1 MVPPPS
7 AMSPGEKHGPAATP
21 KTARFLVRLYGVLLL
36 RPTTYAN
43 IAVGGGTVLQA
54 AVVVTIVAL
63 ATGVGA
69 IGLAGEQ
76 ANQDVG
82 QTFVFGILGA
92 LFTWALWVVATAFLG
107 VIAVRE
113 SAARPDLVRLIGT
126 LSFAQ
131 APAVFRAFSF
141 NHEAA
146 VVLFIATLLW
156 QVAAMT
162 VAVLQ
167 AFGYASAWRAFGLV
181 IFGLVPVVVINIF
194 VL

>member
-1 MVPPPS
+1 MEPQPSVVPPEETPR
-7 AMSPGEKHGPAATP
+7 PAETP
-21 KTARFLVRLYGVLLL
+21 KSARFLVRLYGALFLK
-36 RPTTYAN
+36 PKTYAG
-43 IAVGGGTVLQA
+43 IAASGGAPFQA
-54 AVVVTIVAL
+54 AVAVVMVAL

-69 IGLAGEQ
+69 IGLAGEEGG
-76 ANQDVG
+76 QDVG

-92 LFTWALWVVATAFLG
+92 LFTWAMWVVATALFGLIVSRVSTG
-107 VIAVRE
+107 
-113 SAARPDLVRLIGT
+113 RPGLVSLIGT

-141 NHEAA
+141 NPQAA

-162 VAVLQ
+162 VAAQQ

-181 IFGLVPVVVINIF
+181 VFGLIPVVVINIF